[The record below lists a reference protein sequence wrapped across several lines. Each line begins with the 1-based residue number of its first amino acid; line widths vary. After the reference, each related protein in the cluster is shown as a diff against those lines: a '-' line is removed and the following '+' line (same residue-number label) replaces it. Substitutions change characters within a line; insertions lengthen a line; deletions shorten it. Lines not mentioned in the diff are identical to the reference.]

1 MKDGVEVPFPR
12 TSISDLVTQ
21 AYRLPDEV
29 SAKRKAE
36 DEPEGQPEAKLV
48 ATAEGGE
55 AVPAMPRHASGLLS
69 AVDAMDS
76 RASTPGESSNT
87 STPAPEAADAGGIPT
102 SVQPAPPHAL
112 EIPLPRFTIGPDEY
126 GVRIVTRKATR
137 LDIPNN
143 RIMVPNTFEWEELD
157 IGFRDSTN
165 SVQKGATKAKRGR
178 YLGQPNSNFMFLD
191 RRVGTWD
198 STQSSGQFDDTI
210 VRKFGLHPTMGLVLP
225 TSNNEQEPPQ
235 RHVSGWKPAVLV
247 SPSGQRIH
255 ASRTIPPARQDRRVR
270 KMYRRLQL
278 KDAVREFGGKE
289 GIPMAELAPTHE
301 EREEHRRAVL
311 LGRGLDP
318 DMIIAPSITPAPS
331 PPNEIE
337 PTIAEDT
344 AGFSDF
350 VQEAL
355 AAASSLEVE
364 ERSTRAAS
372 VKPTS
377 RPYDAIRDVF
387 TDTASTPPTPPTI
400 PSKPVD
406 ASDAQKL
413 SCLADVCETMI
424 NMPSVQNPHPGIGP
438 DLMVLHLPY
447 EQGPAADMGN
457 PLAYPSVEHPVHE
470 SARPSDFMRTALNPP
485 MMGYQSVA
493 VPEYTGASM
502 GQSTAQGS
510 GRTPFANPAPAKALP
525 ALRPIRNFSHSES
538 APLPD
543 PHGSPISQHHIMIPS
558 NTGAY
563 YPPAPH
569 RPFHNGYSL
578 EPSGMHGLQHPMMT
592 QNHING
598 PLQPPSLMPAQQQ
611 QQQQQQLDHRRGTYS
626 LSPPPYH
633 PIAPSGQSQ
642 ISPVSASSR
651 PGSSSGNSAAAAK
664 YRKLEPAPTPPHRMG
679 YGGGGNGGQELRTVQ
694 FDYRE
699 AIKDYTPVEAPPRH
713 GPTHVRGWSHNNLK
727 KTRGSGGGR
736 GEEEY

>member
-12 TSISDLVTQ
+12 TSVSDLVTQ

-29 SAKRKAE
+29 SPKRKAE
-36 DEPEGQPEAKLV
+36 DEPEGQPEAKLA

-87 STPAPEAADAGGIPT
+87 STPAPEVADAGGIPT

-112 EIPLPRFTIGPDEY
+112 EIPLPRFTTGPDEY

-137 LDIPNN
+137 LDVPNN
-143 RIMVPNTFEWEELD
+143 RIMVPNTFEWDDLD

-210 VRKFGLHPTMGLVLP
+210 VKKFGLHPTMGLVLP

-247 SPSGQRIH
+247 SPSGQRIY
-255 ASRTIPPARQDRRVR
+255 ASRTIPLARQDRRIR

-278 KDAVREFGGKE
+278 REVVREFCGKE
-289 GIPMAELAPTHE
+289 GISTTEVAPTHD

-311 LGRGLDP
+311 LDRGLDP
-318 DMIIAPSITPAPS
+318 DMITAPSITPALS
-331 PPNEIE
+331 PPNDIDPAVPEN
-337 PTIAEDT
+337 T

-355 AAASSLEVE
+355 AAASSLEAE

-413 SCLADVCETMI
+413 SCLADICETMI
-424 NMPSVQNPHPGIGP
+424 NMPSVQTPHPGNGP
-438 DLMVLHLPY
+438 DLMVQHLPY

-457 PLAYPSVEHPVHE
+457 PLAYPSVEHPIHE

-493 VPEYTGASM
+493 APEYTGAST

-510 GRTPFANPAPAKALP
+510 GRTPFANPAPTKALP
-525 ALRPIRNFSHSES
+525 ALRPIRNFIHSES

-578 EPSGMHGLQHPMMT
+578 EPAGMHGLQHPMMT

-598 PLQPPSLMPAQQQ
+598 PLQHPSLMPAQQQ
-611 QQQQQQLDHRRGTYS
+611 QQQQQQQQLDHRTGTYS

-633 PIAPSGQSQ
+633 PIAPSGGQSQ
-642 ISPVSASSR
+642 ISPVSAGSR

-727 KTRGSGGGR
+727 KTRGSGGR
-736 GEEEY
+736 EEE